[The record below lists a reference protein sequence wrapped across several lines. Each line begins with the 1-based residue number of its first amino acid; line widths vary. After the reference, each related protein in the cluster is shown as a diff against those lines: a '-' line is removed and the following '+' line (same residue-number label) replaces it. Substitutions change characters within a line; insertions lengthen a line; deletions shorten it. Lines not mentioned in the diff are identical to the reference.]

1 MSGRDP
7 ASAASTASLPVVTIA
22 IHPDH
27 APAMLGAADSARLS
41 EFAEVRTAYLSG
53 SVGITGAFAAD
64 PAAEAALVE
73 IAAGSAALVVTH
85 GAPRISAAVLDALPT
100 VSFVGELE
108 GDRFCAR
115 IDTVAA
121 SDRGVLVVDT
131 THGSSMPVAEW
142 ALALAILGLRD
153 AGRFVRALIG
163 HERVGSG
170 GHADP
175 GRLTNRELTGKRV
188 GLVGFGHIGWR
199 LTELLRPFGVEVVA
213 FDPYAPRELADAAG
227 ISFGRL
233 DTVMST
239 ADVVCCLAPL
249 TPGTQGLITGEL
261 LRSIKPGGVFVNVSR
276 GAVVDRA
283 GLHEVAARGEVVFC
297 LDVLEDE
304 PIPVDDTLRD
314 LPNVLLTPHIAGTT
328 EESRLRFFTL
338 MVEELRRHLHGL
350 EPHAQITAGTVAGR
364 RGRDVPD
371 SYRKVAT
378 P

>member
-1 MSGRDP
+1 MSGQAP
-7 ASAASTASLPVVTIA
+7 AGAASRPVVTIA

-27 APAMLGAADSARLS
+27 APGMLAAADLARLS
-41 EFAEVRTAYLSG
+41 EFAEVRTAHLRG
-53 SVGITGAFAAD
+53 SVGIAGDFGVDAV
-64 PAAEAALVE
+64 AEAALVG
-73 IAAGSAALVVTH
+73 IAAGSTALVVTH
-85 GAPRISAAVLDALPT
+85 GSPRISAAVLDALPT

-115 IDTVAA
+115 IDTAA
-121 SDRGVLVVDT
+121 AAERGVMVVDT
-131 THGSSMPVAEW
+131 THGSSLPVAEW
-142 ALALAILGLRD
+142 ALALTILGLRD
-153 AGRFVRALIG
+153 AGRFVRALIAHG
-163 HERVGSG
+163 AVGSG
-170 GHADP
+170 GHGDA

-199 LTELLRPFGVEVVA
+199 LVELLRPFGADVIA

-233 DTVMST
+233 DTVMSRS
-239 ADVVCCLAPL
+239 DVVCCLAPL
-249 TPGTQGLITGEL
+249 TPGTQGLITGQL
-261 LRSIKPGGVFVNVSR
+261 LASMTPGSVFVNVSR
-276 GAVVDRA
+276 GAVVDRD
-283 GLHEVAARGEVVFC
+283 GLHDIAARGEIVFC

-328 EESRLRFFTL
+328 EESRFRFFTL

-371 SYRKVAT
+371 PYRKVAT